1 MKLTDYLGQY
11 NMQKQIAFV
20 GQISKDEKIAW
31 ITHIQSLLTEINI
44 IDIDDLSLDQ
54 KNSIKVAI
62 VANPDPIQIAE
73 LPNLVW
79 IQSLWAGVER
89 LLTELPETSFKIVR
103 MLDPNLASTM
113 AEAVVAW
120 TFYLHR
126 DMPKY
131 TRQQTQKVWQQH
143 ELIDIKDR
151 KIGILGLGKLGKA
164 SAEKLLLNGFNV
176 SGWSRHLAEIEGV
189 TCFAGNTGLA
199 KILTQ
204 SDILISLLP
213 LTNETQYL
221 LNDHHISLLP
231 QGASIINFS
240 RGKVIDETALL
251 SHLENGHLNHAVLDV
266 FEIEPLP
273 VDSPLWASP
282 HITILPHISAPTNI
296 RTASKLVASNL
307 QQYFET
313 GCIPQAIDRSQGY

>member
-1 MKLTDYLGQY
+1 MKK
-11 NMQKQIAFV
+11 NIAFI
-20 GQISKDEKIAW
+20 GQVSMDEKAAW
-31 ITHIQSLLTEINI
+31 ITRIQSLLTETTI
-44 IDIDDLSLDQ
+44 IEFEALSTEQ
-54 KNSIKVAI
+54 KKEIKVAI
-62 VANPDPIQIAE
+62 VANPEPTQLAE

-89 LLTELPETSFKIVR
+89 LLLELPDTNFSIVR

-120 TFYLHR
+120 SFYLHR

-131 TRQQTQKVWQQH
+131 RQQQTQKIWQQH
-143 ELIDIKDR
+143 DLIELKDR
-151 KIGILGLGKLGKA
+151 RIGILGLGLLGKA
-164 SAEKLLLNGFNV
+164 SAKKLLLNGFNV
-176 SGWSRHLAEIEGV
+176 SGWSRNLAKIEGV
-189 TCFAGNTGLA
+189 TCFSGKTGLA
-199 KILTQ
+199 RILSQ

-221 LNDHHISLLP
+221 LNEHNISLLP

-240 RGKVIDETALL
+240 RGKVIDEKALL
-251 SHLENGHLNHAVLDV
+251 THLDNDHLNHAVLDV
-266 FEIEPLP
+266 FNIEPLP
-273 VDSPLWASP
+273 VDSALWTSP

-296 RTASKLVASNL
+296 RTASELVARNL

-313 GCIPQAIDRSQGY
+313 GTIPAAIVRSQGY